1 MASQRELV
9 MLDGRLNG
17 MGRELACT
25 ISALRVSLTDTSLY
39 EYARLMIF
47 DSYQALPDGQYDL
60 TFEGRTIPVER
71 RNGAWLE
78 L

>member
-25 ISALRVSLTDTSLY
+25 ISALRVSMTDTSVY
-39 EYARLMIF
+39 EYERLMIF
-47 DSYQALPDGQYDL
+47 DAYEALPDGRYDL
-60 TFEGRTIPVER
+60 TFEGRTISVER
-71 RNGAWLE
+71 RNGAWVG
-78 L
+78 

>member
-1 MASQRELV
+1 
-9 MLDGRLNG
+9 MLDGQLNG
-17 MGRELACT
+17 MGREVACT
-25 ISALRVSLTDTSLY
+25 ISALKVSLTDTSPY

-47 DSYQALPDGQYDL
+47 DAYEDLPDGPYDL

-71 RNGAWLE
+71 RNGAWLG